1 MESPQAGQ
9 IFGADELEDMCKK
22 GSEEYQ
28 TIKAKY
34 QQSCVDQQ
42 QKMQVETEELE
53 GELGRLKKC
62 LTDAEL
68 EEERATEELR
78 QLLSRPWLQRDGT
91 PDIDELLDKADRR
104 NMELRRLRENR
115 DRAGVEKKTT
125 LRQIETIQNKLQ
137 GLPQA
142 YAVIKKEETR
152 RLREQLEDL
161 WQRSSRPDSFINVS
175 QSTWIP
181 VPSTDRSSLTPG
193 SPGCRC
199 SEAERTDHGSLH
211 LFR

>member
-1 MESPQAGQ
+1 MASRQSVQ

-34 QQSCVDQQ
+34 QPWRVDQQ
-42 QKMQVETEELE
+42 QKMQIETQELE

-68 EEERATEELR
+68 KEERATQELT

-104 NMELRRLRENR
+104 NMELRRLREKR
-115 DRAGVEKKTT
+115 DRAGGDKKTI

-142 YAVIKKEETR
+142 YAVIKKDETR

-161 WQRSSRPDSFINVS
+161 WQRSSQPDSFTNVS
-175 QSTWIP
+175 KSAWIP
-181 VPSTDRSSLTPG
+181 V
-193 SPGCRC
+193 
-199 SEAERTDHGSLH
+199 
-211 LFR
+211 